1 MGLFKS
7 IKKAFKKVT
16 RGIKKVVK
24 GVVKGVKKVVKKISS
39 SKILKALAIAAA
51 VVVTGG
57 AAIGAFTGGAGVT
70 AGTFGSNFA
79 NWMMTT
85 SKAVTGGSL
94 FGTSTALARGAGTA
108 AKFIASPF
116 KAVGT
121 ALGSAAATVTDFTG
135 LTTEASRTGINVS
148 QQAAIAGQPL
158 TTPMPSLSEDQIL
171 QGLNPAEVAKAQQD
185 AFFMPSTSVESQ
197 LASSTQAAFESGSA
211 IGTSTGVVSPTLT
224 TTAGSFNVP
233 TALPSVS
240 YATGTPAQQLAQTV
254 PASLGIDPSVAKQ
267 ATQATQSWAQ
277 RNPKSAAF
285 LKGAGTVATQ
295 VGTSVAAGY
304 AMHQLTAPDET
315 GSMGGLRTEGA
326 SSFDPLRVYA
336 AERGIADAD
345 ISKYFTFGNTAEA
358 GNMPL
363 FQQQTIGVA

>member
-16 RGIKKVVK
+16 NGIKKAVK

-57 AAIGAFTGGAGVT
+57 AAVAAFTGGT
-70 AGTFGSNFA
+70 AASGTFAG
-79 NWMMTT
+79 WMMNA
-85 SKAVTGGSL
+85 SQAVTGGTL

-108 AKFIASPF
+108 AKFIATPF

-148 QQAAIAGQPL
+148 QQAAIAGQPV

-233 TALPSVS
+233 TALPSAS

-254 PASLGIDPSVAKQ
+254 PSALGIPPVEASVSVAEKLSL
-267 ATQATQSWAQ
+267 TEKY
-277 RNPKSAAF
+277 PKTTAFIASAA
-285 LKGAGTVATQ
+285 
-295 VGTSVAAGY
+295 
-304 AMHQLTAPDET
+304 
-315 GSMGGLRTEGA
+315 GSMAGKVFDAYTDSLLAGDPRGREGGTLGDEGGA
-326 SSFDPLRVYA
+326 RKDPIGVYTN
-336 AERGIADAD
+336 ELNINPDD
-345 ISKYFTFGNTAEA
+345 YSKYFTFSNTIEA

-363 FQQQTIGVA
+363 FQQQTIEVT

>member
-16 RGIKKVVK
+16 RGIKKAVK

-57 AAIGAFTGGAGVT
+57 AAVAAFTGGT
-70 AGTFGSNFA
+70 AASGTFAG
-79 NWMMTT
+79 WMMNA
-85 SKAVTGGSL
+85 SQAVTGGTL
-94 FGTSTALARGAGTA
+94 FGTSTALARGAGTVA
-108 AKFIASPF
+108 QVIASPF

-135 LTTEASRTGINVS
+135 LTSEASRTGINVS
-148 QQAAIAGQPL
+148 QQAAIAGQPV
-158 TTPMPSLSEDQIL
+158 TSTMPSLSEKQIL

-211 IGTSTGVVSPTLT
+211 IGTSTGVVNPTLT

-233 TALPSVS
+233 TALPSAS

-254 PASLGIDPSVAKQ
+254 PSALGVPPVEAPVSVAEKLSLSEKYPKTTAFLSSAAGSVAGKVFDAYTASLLAGDP
-267 ATQATQSWAQ
+267 TG
-277 RNPKSAAF
+277 RG
-285 LKGAGTVATQ
+285 GAGIGEEGGARKDPI
-295 VGTSVAAGY
+295 SIY
-304 AMHQLTAPDET
+304 SNELNINPD
-315 GSMGGLRTEGA
+315 
-326 SSFDPLRVYA
+326 DY
-336 AERGIADAD
+336 
-345 ISKYFTFGNTAEA
+345 SKYFTFGNTIEA

-363 FQQQTIGVA
+363 FQQQTIEVT

>member
-16 RGIKKVVK
+16 NGIKKAVK

-57 AAIGAFTGGAGVT
+57 AAVAAFTGGAGVT
-70 AGTFGSNFA
+70 AGTFGANFA
-79 NWMMTT
+79 NWMMGT
-85 SKAVTGGSL
+85 SAKVTGGTL

-108 AKFIASPF
+108 AKFIATPF

-135 LTTEASRTGINVS
+135 LTTEASRTGINLS
-148 QQAAIAGQPL
+148 QQAAIAGQPV

-171 QGLNPAEVAKAQQD
+171 QKLNPAEVAKAQQD

-233 TALPSVS
+233 TALPSAS

-254 PASLGIDPSVAKQ
+254 PSALGIPPVEASVSVAEKLSL
-267 ATQATQSWAQ
+267 TEKY
-277 RNPKSAAF
+277 PKTTAFIASAA
-285 LKGAGTVATQ
+285 
-295 VGTSVAAGY
+295 
-304 AMHQLTAPDET
+304 
-315 GSMGGLRTEGA
+315 GSMAGKVFDAYTDSLLAGDPRGREGGTLGDEGGA
-326 SSFDPLRVYA
+326 RKDPIGVYTN
-336 AERGIADAD
+336 ELNINPDD
-345 ISKYFTFGNTAEA
+345 YSKYFTFSNTVEA

-363 FQQQTIGVA
+363 FQQQTIEVT

>member
-1 MGLFKS
+1 MGLFKK

-16 RGIKKVVK
+16 RGIKKAVK

-57 AAIGAFTGGAGVT
+57 AAVAAFTGGT
-70 AGTFGSNFA
+70 AASGTFAG
-79 NWMMTT
+79 WMMNA
-85 SKAVTGGSL
+85 SQAVTGGTL

-108 AKFIASPF
+108 AKFIATPF

-135 LTTEASRTGINVS
+135 LTTEASRTGINLS
-148 QQAAIAGQPL
+148 QQAAIAGQPV

-185 AFFMPSTSVESQ
+185 SFFMPSTSVESQ

-233 TALPSVS
+233 TALPSAS

-254 PASLGIDPSVAKQ
+254 PSALGIPPVEASVSVAEKLSL
-267 ATQATQSWAQ
+267 TEKY
-277 RNPKSAAF
+277 PKTTAFIASAA
-285 LKGAGTVATQ
+285 
-295 VGTSVAAGY
+295 
-304 AMHQLTAPDET
+304 
-315 GSMGGLRTEGA
+315 GSMAGKVFDAYTDSLLAGDPRGREGGTLGDEGGA
-326 SSFDPLRVYA
+326 RKDPIGVYTN
-336 AERGIADAD
+336 ELNINPDD
-345 ISKYFTFGNTAEA
+345 YSKYFTFSNTVEA

-363 FQQQTIGVA
+363 FQQQTIEVT